1 MTVPQRDLAGSSR
14 TSLSDGVAPA
24 TQDSSGAQ
32 FKSMRS
38 TDGSKKGFSRTEINE
53 VTIVEQKTGQ
63 LKDFSMLA
71 MVGLAYAILNSW
83 VAMAASL
90 NLSLPSG
97 GPVAT

>member
-1 MTVPQRDLAGSSR
+1 MKCSTREEAHMCGRERRDRVLTIRSI
-14 TSLSDGVAPA
+14 LS
-24 TQDSSGAQ
+24 QNS
-32 FKSMRS
+32 
-38 TDGSKKGFSRTEINE
+38 
-53 VTIVEQKTGQ
+53 GQ

-90 NLSLPSG
+90 SLSLPSG

>member
-1 MTVPQRDLAGSSR
+1 MATTRDLSGGGSSQASLNNSAGIQP
-14 TSLSDGVAPA
+14 TS
-24 TQDSSGAQ
+24 
-32 FKSMRS
+32 
-38 TDGSKKGFSRTEINE
+38 SKLGEKHFSHAEINE
-53 VTIVEQKTGQ
+53 VTKREQNHGQ

-90 NLSLPSG
+90 SLSLPSG